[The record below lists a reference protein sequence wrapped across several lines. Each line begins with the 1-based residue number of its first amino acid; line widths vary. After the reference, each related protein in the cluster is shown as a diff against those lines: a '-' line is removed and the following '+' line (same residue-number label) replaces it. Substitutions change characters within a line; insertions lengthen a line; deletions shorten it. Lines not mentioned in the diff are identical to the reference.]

1 MPGPPPMLKLL
12 PQPEISVGATE
23 LNRLFI
29 RHGKASYGQPLS
41 MQSRYPKQWYADLGG
56 RPSVME
62 THM

>member
-41 MQSRYPKQWYADLGG
+41 MQSRYPK
-56 RPSVME
+56 
-62 THM
+62 